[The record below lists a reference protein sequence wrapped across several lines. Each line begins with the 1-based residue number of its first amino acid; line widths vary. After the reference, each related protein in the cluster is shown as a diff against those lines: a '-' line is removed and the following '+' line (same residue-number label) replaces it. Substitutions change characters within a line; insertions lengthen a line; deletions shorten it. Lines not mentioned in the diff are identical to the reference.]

1 MGVTP
6 TPAQESG
13 GGLRGYRGRSPRQE
27 GVGERSVPQVQ
38 GRDRMPRPHCPR
50 RPLDPAR
57 REALI
62 LRHLPL
68 VRHVAGRMVGSVP
81 ASLGVDSDDLVGY
94 GTEGLIAA
102 VDTFNPAYHVRFST
116 WAVLHIRTTI
126 QDALRTLDP
135 LPRSLRAK
143 DKAIERASA
152 ELANAQGQWPAA
164 REVAAAL
171 GVPLAQLRTTLQQLR
186 TVTVSLDE
194 GEGEDA
200 DGDDQGGSWA
210 AGIADD
216 DPAGDPQAA
225 LDEAETRRIV
235 RAAVDRLPAPEATI
249 IRQYYEQGCKVRVI
263 AAALGVTESRVSQ
276 LHSRARGRLRAAL
289 ACLVLGEER
298 TERAVTPGAH
308 ARSSDDDGTGVA
320 VVEPT
325 PLRRPCP
332 ADPPEPERYVLHRV
346 AGLPA

>member
-6 TPAQESG
+6 TPTQESG

-27 GVGERSVPQVQ
+27 GVRERSVPQVQ
-38 GRDRMPRPHCPR
+38 GRDRMPRPHCPHCPR

-81 ASLGVDSDDLVGY
+81 ASLGVDYDDLVGY

-143 DKAIERASA
+143 GKAIERASA
-152 ELANAQGQWPAA
+152 ELANDQGQWPEE

-186 TVTVSLDE
+186 TVTVSLDV
-194 GEGEDA
+194 GADA
-200 DGDDQGGSWA
+200 DVQGDAQSGSWA
-210 AGIADD
+210 AAVADD
-216 DPAGDPQAA
+216 DVAGDPQAA
-225 LDEAETRRIV
+225 LDQAETTALLL
-235 RAAVDRLPAPEATI
+235 AAVDGLPARERLVVTAYY
-249 IRQYYEQGCKVRVI
+249 RQGRSMRAI
-263 AAALGVTESRVSQ
+263 AAELGVSESRVSQ
-276 LHSRARGRLRAAL
+276 LHARALQLLRSHLTADLAGIPHAA
-289 ACLVLGEER
+289 
-298 TERAVTPGAH
+298 
-308 ARSSDDDGTGVA
+308 
-320 VVEPT
+320 
-325 PLRRPCP
+325 
-332 ADPPEPERYVLHRV
+332 
-346 AGLPA
+346 